1 MSNEDL
7 RVPTPQSFIEQVVQ
21 GSYERPIVLSNGD
34 TFDLVAS
41 QHEKLVK
48 LSGEIDPSVR
58 CLLVLNTTL
67 TSVEHVSIGGLFTPV
82 GVSVWWQ
89 GELAGSALGDHA
101 ESQLRQVV
109 LAASS
114 RPPLQLIND
123 TLQHVQTRQHHFF
136 HRAAAPQVQPW
147 VSLYLVNRYDVERV
161 RNTSESA
168 NFRLVEVIRPVWPKS
183 QIASALFILQDSTK
197 SQEMMLK
204 FATFDQRGQWSWTKT
219 QIITSDVQIK
229 SEEKHVQNPQV
240 AREDREFLAYV
251 LTCAAQSVEFSV
263 YKLSSDASV
272 LERAL
277 RGLTAPSDGSSP
289 LGDRPTVLREAMEEL
304 DGLVGLD
311 KLKAE
316 LRSYANFIEV
326 MQRRRQAGAKAAD
339 ITRHF
344 VFKGSPG
351 TGKTTVARIIGRILF
366 GYGLL
371 EKGQL
376 IEVDRSGLV
385 AGYLGQTAIKTT
397 EAFNKALD
405 GVFFIDEAYALTDG
419 DQHGQDYGAE
429 AISTLMTLMENNR
442 SRASVIVAGYPEK
455 MEQFLRSNPGLRG
468 RFSKVFH
475 FDDYSPGELAEVFA
489 RMIKTDGYE
498 LDTNVMEV
506 VTRHFVAVKTQEGFS
521 NARAAR
527 QLLEDSKVRHANRVA
542 ELENCLPADLNLLKA
557 EDVVPKDQLEDGLEI
572 NEEGLANV
580 LAELD
585 ALVGL
590 QDVKAQIL
598 AIVNLCRVQIRR
610 QQQGHQVQPQAL
622 NFAFIG
628 NPGTGKTTVARLLG
642 RIFAHL
648 GLLAR
653 GHLIEVSRSHLVAGY
668 IGQTAIKTRGQI
680 DRALDGVLF
689 IDEAYALSRTQDAE
703 GSNDFGAEAIE
714 QLLLALE
721 NERHRLS
728 VVMAG
733 YTGPMDRFLSSNPGL
748 RSRVSNIILFPDYS
762 DEELVKVFDRFIKE
776 NGYRLADT
784 AYPLLN
790 GYFHTL
796 TRDQSFGNARAARQF
811 FEAIQRTH
819 ASRIAEVAEPTNDDL
834 IMFSDDDLLMAVGNE
849 VGASAPRV
857 SSREGYL

>member
-1 MSNEDL
+1 MTNEDL
-7 RVPTPQSFIEQVVQ
+7 RVFTPEAFIEKVVQ
-21 GSYERPIVLSNGD
+21 GSHQRPIVLVNGE
-34 TFDLVAS
+34 TFDLATS
-41 QHEKLVK
+41 HHDKLAK
-48 LSGEIDPSVR
+48 FSGEIDPSVR
-58 CLLVLNTTL
+58 CLLVENTTIAN
-67 TSVEHVSIGGLFTPV
+67 VEHEGRGGLFVPV

-89 GELAGSALGDHA
+89 GEMAGSVLGDHA
-101 ESQLRQVV
+101 ELQLRQVV

-114 RPPLQLIND
+114 RPPLLLIND
-123 TLQHVQTRQHHFF
+123 TLQNVQTRQHFFF
-136 HRAAAPQVQPW
+136 HRAASPQVQPW
-147 VSLYLVNRYDVERV
+147 ASLYLVNRHDVERV
-161 RNTSESA
+161 RNPSGGA
-168 NFRLVEVIRPVWPKS
+168 NLRLVEVVRPVWLKS
-183 QIASALFILQDSTK
+183 QNAGALFILRDTTK
-197 SQEMMLK
+197 SHELILK
-204 FATFDQRGQWSWTKT
+204 FATFDQRGQWAWTKT
-219 QIITSDVQIK
+219 QIVTSDVQIE

-240 AREDREFLAYV
+240 VREDREFLAYV
-251 LTCAAQSVEFSV
+251 LKCAGQSVEFSV
-263 YKLSSDASV
+263 YKLSNDAAV

-277 RGLTAPSDGSSP
+277 RSLTAPSDGSAP
-289 LGDRPTVLREAMEEL
+289 LGDRPTVLREAMDEL
-304 DGLVGLD
+304 NGLVGLD
-311 KLKAE
+311 NLKDE

-326 MQRRRQAGAKAAD
+326 MQQRRESGAKAAD

-351 TGKTTVARIIGRILF
+351 TGKTTVARIIGRILY

-376 IEVDRSGLV
+376 VEVDRSGLV
-385 AGYLGQTAIKTT
+385 AGFLGQTAIKTT

-405 GVFFIDEAYALTDG
+405 GIFFIDEAYALTDS
-419 DQHGQDYGAE
+419 DQVGQDYGAE
-429 AISTLMTLMENNR
+429 AIATLMTLMENNR
-442 SRASVIVAGYPEK
+442 SRVSVIVAGYPEK
-455 MEQFLRSNPGLRG
+455 MEQFLRSNPGLRS

-475 FDDYSPGELAEVFA
+475 FDDYSPGELAEVFV
-489 RMIKTDGYE
+489 RMIKADGYE
-498 LDTNVMEV
+498 LDAGVMET
-506 VTRHFVAVKTQEGFS
+506 VTRYFVAVKTQEGFG

-527 QLLEDSKVRHANRVA
+527 QLLEDSKVRHANRVSV
-542 ELENCLPADLNLLKA
+542 LENRTPADLHLLKA
-557 EDVVPKDQLEDGLEI
+557 EDVVPTKQLEDGLEI

-590 QDVKAQIL
+590 QDVKSQIL
-598 AIVNLCRVQIRR
+598 SLVDLCRVQIRR
-610 QQQGHQVQPQAL
+610 QQQGHRVQPQAL

-668 IGQTAIKTRGQI
+668 VGQTAIKTRGQI

-689 IDEAYALSRTQDAE
+689 IDEAYALSRTQDSE
-703 GSNDFGAEAIE
+703 RSNDFGAEAIE
-714 QLLLALE
+714 QVLLALE

-762 DEELVKVFDRFIKE
+762 NEELVKVFDRFLRE

-784 AYPLLN
+784 AYPLLH
-790 GYFHTL
+790 GYFRTL
-796 TRDQSFGNARAARQF
+796 VRDQSFGNARAARQF

-819 ASRIAEVAEPTNDDL
+819 ASRTARVTEPTEDDL
-834 IMFSDDDLLMAVGNE
+834 TLFSDDDLLMAVGDE
-849 VGASAPRV
+849 VVLSTPLV
-857 SSREGYL
+857 FEREGYL